1 MSNALG
7 GMLWLLPMMALAL
20 GAGQRAGAQDAG
32 PVVIVVELEIVPT
45 ELDNF
50 KAAVK
55 ENAAAWVLEEPGC
68 LEFNVAFD
76 KDNPTH
82 AFIFEVYENAEAIAA
97 HQATSRFKNYM
108 AEAPKRIKSR
118 KFTEMVP
125 FVLNS

>member
-50 KAAVK
+50 KAAV
-55 ENAAAWVLEEPGC
+55 
-68 LEFNVAFD
+68 
-76 KDNPTH
+76 
-82 AFIFEVYENAEAIAA
+82 
-97 HQATSRFKNYM
+97 
-108 AEAPKRIKSR
+108 
-118 KFTEMVP
+118 
-125 FVLNS
+125 